1 MLRLSWAVT
10 ISGINNVIGLTMQL
24 DQPTDLISSFEK
36 IVFKEKTV
44 TKKSWMHNAPV
55 NKQKL
60 VYDIL
65 FYYDITNMLDI
76 VSSAN
81 STSTSK
87 LNSNK
92 LQGKENQVMIIHRC
106 SNSCFS

>member
-1 MLRLSWAVT
+1 MIVLT
-10 ISGINNVIGLTMQL
+10 IQL
-24 DQPTDLISSFEK
+24 DKPKDLISSFEK

-65 FYYDITNMLDI
+65 FYYDITNMLEI
-76 VSSAN
+76 FTSAN
-81 STSTSK
+81 STST
-87 LNSNK
+87 
-92 LQGKENQVMIIHRC
+92 
-106 SNSCFS
+106 